1 VAELTREEA
10 TGLVTALRDLVDM
23 VDRAL
28 PRQSGLIERVRGHLG
43 VGDDADQL
51 PNTTASFPSVERA
64 NLQLALDALR
74 HDAAVWEEL
83 GLTPDIG
90 NYGGVSLV
98 AMVAGTWHGPG
109 VTGRQYV
116 EAAVDVEETIDCLAA
131 GVVLTRFEDVP
142 VALLLYAS
150 DQGMT
155 SVVVVEAVAAAA
167 EVPHRFLTTLRDL
180 MDQRNVMRGK
190 VMAFAF
196 GRHGDFGIRFARL
209 PGVTRDEV
217 VLDEAVLAAI
227 ERHAL
232 GITGNV
238 DALRASG
245 QHVRRG
251 LLLFGPPGTGK
262 THTVSYLLN
271 AMPGRT
277 GFILSG
283 AAVAAVGQAG
293 TLARSLQ
300 PATIVIEDVD
310 LVAMDRDLPGGSHN
324 SLLFQLLTEMDG
336 LAGDADV
343 LFVLTTNRAD
353 LLEPALAA
361 RPGRVDQ
368 AIELPLPDAE
378 ARHRLLDLYLPG
390 EAATAEVP
398 PDALQRVLD
407 RTDGV
412 AAAFIKELARRA
424 SLGRIVDGATL
435 SHHLEAGLDEMID
448 RAAPILRSSLA
459 TGGRHQADAR
469 GSDAAPS

>member
-1 VAELTREEA
+1 VADLSRDEA
-10 TGLVTALRDLVDM
+10 TALVSALRDLVEM
-23 VDRAL
+23 ADRAL
-28 PRQSGLIERVRGHLG
+28 PSRSGLTERIRGHLG
-43 VGDDADQL
+43 LGDEVDQL
-51 PNTTASFPSVERA
+51 PNTAATFPVMERA

-74 HDAAVWEEL
+74 AETSAWEEL

-90 NYGGVSLV
+90 NYGGISLV
-98 AMVAGTWHGPG
+98 AIVAGTWHGPG
-109 VTGRQYV
+109 ATGRQYL
-116 EAAVDVEETIDCLAA
+116 EAEVDVDATIDCLAA
-131 GVVLTRFEDVP
+131 GVILTRFEDEP
-142 VALLLYAS
+142 VALLLYVT
-150 DQGMT
+150 DHGM
-155 SVVVVEAVAAAA
+155 VPGLVVEVVAAAA
-167 EVPHRFLTTLRDL
+167 EVPHRLLARVRAL
-180 MDQRNVMRGK
+180 MDERNVMRGK
-190 VMAFAF
+190 VMTFAF
-196 GRHGDFGIRFARL
+196 GRHGDFGIRFARV
-209 PGVTRDEV
+209 PNVTRDDV
-217 VLDEAVLAAI
+217 VLNEAVLAAI

-245 QHVRRG
+245 QHVKRG

-277 GFILSG
+277 GFLLSG

-324 SLLFQLLTEMDG
+324 SLLFQLLNEMDG

-343 LFVLTTNRAD
+343 LFVLTTNRVD

-361 RPGRVDQ
+361 RPGRIDQ
-368 AIELPLPDAE
+368 AIALPLPDRA
-378 ARHRLLDLYLPG
+378 ARRRLLDLYLPG
-390 EAATAEVP
+390 EAPTAQVP
-398 PDALQRVLD
+398 ADALRRVLE

-424 SLGRIVDGATL
+424 TLGRIVDEATL
-435 SHHLEAGLDEMID
+435 GHHLEVGLDEMID
-448 RAAPILRSSLA
+448 QAAPILRSSLA
-459 TGGRHQADAR
+459 ASDRERDR
-469 GSDAAPS
+469 GIDGDPTS